1 MKNSRRGKS
10 IVVVLIIIFLIIGIV
25 AVGAYTYLMTDLFK
39 TPEQLFKKYLLS
51 NVLQLTQTNFEPF
64 NEINER
70 SETEVTQY
78 LLEVGVDPTVLGGD
92 ESEKIDVD
100 LKLTTDIPNRNEELE
115 LLINK
120 GENEY
125 LKGYLALTDETLGLK
140 VPDLHDKYIAVEN
153 RDLKKIAETFNMPEE
168 YLNMIPDKI
177 PSGMTEEEKEKIEA
191 LTTKYITKIT
201 EQFDENSYIAEKNIN
216 INVNSKDIVADRYT
230 LAINSKT
237 MYTTA
242 TTAIKELLE
251 DSDFLALCQD
261 RISTD
266 VLEKLKTSY
275 NEMLEKNPVEDI
287 EDKIIK
293 VSVYATDGLT
303 VKSEIT
309 TDESEISVAIEN
321 NENESTIILSSI
333 EPKSETNDV
342 GTTTI
347 SILKNTYANNA
358 GEFSYETTTEY
369 NKDDIKTLQDEYD
382 AEYSD
387 YSSSFSRDYSELYTD
402 SRQKYT
408 IKTSKTNE
416 STITG
421 KINFEGKNLDSIKD
435 ALDISFKCQFGN
447 ATVNTIDSNNSVII
461 NDYTM
466 EDYQKLIIDIGT
478 NAAATAI
485 TKPDSLI
492 GTFLT
497 NSMNSILGNSTTED
511 NTNTFDDF
519 TIDSEE
525 DTTGNYEDITLPE
538 DSNNDNYLY
547 PTVSNSTEIFRSEV
561 DTNITDGL
569 TAALNRYKNELEFNS
584 EANLGDFLTV
594 ESVQQFCGDK
604 YVLELTDSTTIKCTI
619 NEEDEQYIYYALM
632 NIDGNELVVTEV
644 EVLTEEEYLN
654 R

>member
-1 MKNSRRGKS
+1 MKNSGRGKS
-10 IVVVLIIIFLIIGIV
+10 IVVVLILIFLIIGIV
-25 AVGAYTYLMTDLFK
+25 AVGAYAYLMTDLFK

-177 PSGMTEEEKEKIEA
+177 PSSMTEEEKEKVEA

-201 EQFDENSYIAEKNIN
+201 EQFDENSYIAEKNLT
-216 INVNSKDIVADRYT
+216 INVNSKEIVADRYT
-230 LAINSKT
+230 LAISSKT
-237 MYTTA
+237 MYTTV
-242 TTAIKELLE
+242 TTAVKELLE
-251 DSDFLALCQD
+251 DPDFLALCQD
-261 RISTD
+261 RITTD
-266 VLEKLKTSY
+266 ILDKLKTSY
-275 NEMLEKNPVEDI
+275 NDMLEQNPVEDI
-287 EDKIIK
+287 EDKTIK
-293 VSVYATDGLT
+293 VSVYAADGAT

-309 TDESEISVAIEN
+309 VDESEVSVAIEN
-321 NENESTIILSSI
+321 NENESIIILSSI

-347 SILKNTYANNA
+347 SILKNTYANNS

-382 AEYSD
+382 AQYSG
-387 YSSSFSRDYSELYTD
+387 YSSSFSRDYSEIYTD
-402 SRQKYT
+402 SSEKYI

-421 KINFEGKNLDSIKD
+421 KIEFDGEGVDAIKD

-447 ATVNTIDSNNSVII
+447 ATVNTIDESNSIVI

-466 EDYQKLIIDIGT
+466 EDYQKLVIDIGT

-492 GTFLT
+492 GSFL
-497 NSMNSILGNSTTED
+497 SNSIMGNFTTDD
-511 NTNTFDDF
+511 NTYTSDDF
-519 TIDSEE
+519 VINSEE

-538 DSNNDNYLY
+538 DANSDNYLY
-547 PTVSNSTEIFRSEV
+547 PTVSNSTEILRNDV
-561 DTNITDGL
+561 DTAITDGL
-569 TAALNRYKNELEFNS
+569 TAALNRYKMELEFNP

-604 YVLELTDSTTIKCTI
+604 YILELTDSTTIKCTI
-619 NEEDEQYIYYALM
+619 NEESEQYIYYALM